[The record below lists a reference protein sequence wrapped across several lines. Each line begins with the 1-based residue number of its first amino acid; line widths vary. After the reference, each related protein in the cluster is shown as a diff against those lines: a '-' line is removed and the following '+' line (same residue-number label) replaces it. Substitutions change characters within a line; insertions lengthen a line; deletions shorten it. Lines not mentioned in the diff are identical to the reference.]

1 MRKARELNAH
11 FPGPNIEAGQIEVAA
26 WPVKWI
32 AIEMNKNILK
42 QLVTIV
48 ISSVLVACA
57 ASGEPTEMSADD
69 RQSRGR
75 DCISQSSIRDYQVLD
90 DSNLIVTASV
100 KRKYHVIL
108 TRRAFGLRSTWK
120 IGFRSPTAR
129 ICSGSGEIVFQDGMG
144 PERITIRSVREL
156 TPDEADELLVRFGK
170 KEPEFEQ
177 APATEDVE
185 GAEVEELD

>member
-1 MRKARELNAH
+1 MEKTPFRMKQVNMEIQKH
-11 FPGPNIEAGQIEVAA
+11 
-26 WPVKWI
+26 
-32 AIEMNKNILK
+32 MLK
-42 QLVTIV
+42 QCFIV
-48 ISSVLVACA
+48 LFSSGIVACA
-57 ASGEPTEMSADD
+57 GPGEPVELAADGGE
-69 RQSRGR
+69 SRGR

-90 DSNLIVTASV
+90 DSNLIVTAAV